1 MNAAALWRLF
11 QLTGEPGYYVWYCRV
26 RAEELTGVE

>member
-1 MNAAALWRLF
+1 MDAAALWQLF

-26 RAEELTGVE
+26 RAETSERAE